1 MTTINT
7 IEDLIRLLDE
17 NPEWIEALRKRLLTR
32 DLLELPAKFDRFVE
46 ETNARF
52 DRVEA
57 SIGELRADV
66 SGLQTDVSG
75 LRAEGKGMRD
85 DIRGLQ
91 ADGKEMQEDIKGL
104 RDDVGR
110 LQDNVGELQA
120 DGKGMR
126 DDIRSLR
133 AEVGTL
139 KGWRAW
145 DFVREDPSDI
155 AEEMGLTYVK
165 SLRRSDLTRLVRF
178 SDIFG
183 IEPSDLQSF
192 RLADLIMEA
201 TDQAGETCYIAVEI
215 SFTVDERDT
224 DRAIRNSAFLTRF
237 TGQPSYPAVSG
248 IYRDNRID
256 ALTESG
262 EVFWYQLP
270 REIMV
275 ME

>member
-17 NPEWIEALRKRLLTR
+17 NPEWLEALRKRLLTR

-57 SIGELRADV
+57 AIGV
-66 SGLQTDVSG
+66 
-75 LRAEGKGMRD
+75 
-85 DIRGLQ
+85 LQ
-91 ADGKEMQEDIKGL
+91 ADGRAM
-104 RDDVGR
+104 
-110 LQDNVGELQA
+110 
-120 DGKGMR
+120 
-126 DDIRSLR
+126 R
-133 AEVGTL
+133 AEIGTL

-155 AEEMGLTYVK
+155 AEEMGLAYVK

-178 SDIFG
+178 SDKSG

-270 REIMV
+270 REIMII
-275 ME
+275 E

>member
-7 IEDLIRLLDE
+7 IEDLIRVLDE
-17 NPEWIEALRKRLLTR
+17 NPEWLEALRKRLLTR

-178 SDIFG
+178 SDKSG

-201 TDQAGETCYIAVEI
+201 IDQAGETCYIAVEI

>member
-17 NPEWIEALRKRLLTR
+17 NPEWLEALRKRLLTR

-75 LRAEGKGMRD
+75 LQTDVSGLRAD
-85 DIRGLQ
+85 VSGLQ
-91 ADGKEMQEDIKGL
+91 ADGKEMREDIKGL
-104 RDDVGR
+104 RADVGR
-110 LQDNVGELQA
+110 LQENVGELQT

-256 ALTESG
+256 TLTESG